1 MRKLGVLPSGWLG
14 TIVSVDATDPR
25 PFLVPGVRVRFDP
38 VSRKAVREARAA
50 CAAVLREAEGDFQ
63 EASDA
68 LTREMVRHGIAE
80 WEGVGDVEGEIA
92 PVNAETI
99 ALFIADTDLCEAAEA
114 VYVQPWLLRDTEK
127 NGSAASSPGTSGAE
141 TAGSGIATTPASGGK
156 TADASPTP
164 KAKPKKPGK
173 GASTSPASRPQK
185 KPTVS
190 SKS

>member
-14 TIVSVDATDPR
+14 TIVSDDAADPR

-38 VSRKAVREARAA
+38 VSRKAVRDARAA
-50 CAAVLREAEGDFQ
+50 CAAVLQEAEGDFQ

-127 NGSAASSPGTSGAE
+127 NGSAASSLGTSGAE
-141 TAGSGIATTPASGGK
+141 TAVSDTATTPANGAK
-156 TADASPTP
+156 TVDASPTP
-164 KAKPKKPGK
+164 KAKPKKRGK
-173 GASTSPASRPQK
+173 AASTSPAS
-185 KPTVS
+185 
-190 SKS
+190 

>member
-14 TIVSVDATDPR
+14 TIVSDDPADPR
-25 PFLVPGVRVRFDP
+25 PFLLPGVRVRFDP

-92 PVNAETI
+92 SVNAETI
-99 ALFIADTDLCEAAEA
+99 ALFIVDTDLCEAAEA
-114 VYVQPWLLRDTEK
+114 VYVRPWLLRDTEK
-127 NGSAASSPGTSGAE
+127 NGFAASSPGTSGAV
-141 TAGSGIATTPASGGK
+141 TAESDIATTPVSGEK
-156 TADASPTP
+156 TADASLIP
-164 KAKPKKPGK
+164 KAKSKKPGK
-173 GASTSPASRPQK
+173 GASTSPASRPPKMQ
-185 KPTVS
+185 TAS